1 MIVLIGIPM
10 YGGQCYGDFMLSL
23 FNLTKG
29 FDHHKIKYEL
39 HLVQNESL
47 ITRARNS
54 IVSYFMSSP
63 KFTHLLFLDC
73 DLMFDAETIL
83 KMLQSGVEIVG
94 GCYPKK
100 FLNMDKMMHYYDK
113 GERGGKLLLRQT
125 DLNYNIKI
133 YNGNQAKIANGLV
146 EVNDVPTG
154 CMLIDKRCM
163 AQIVHKNRQYAYKNN
178 VAGYK
183 NVQNFYDIFRVGADE
198 NGIYL
203 SEDYYFCKLAR
214 EIGCKLWLVAD
225 ATLVHIGRYN
235 YHGNIG
241 MTITD
246 NSGETLD
253 ADNQLAA
260 KSRL

>member
-10 YGGQCYGDFMLSL
+10 FGGQCYGDFMMSL
-23 FNLTKG
+23 LNLTKA
-29 FDHHKIKYEL
+29 FEKHNIQYEI

-54 IVSYFMSSP
+54 IVSYFMSTA

-73 DLMFDAETIL
+73 DLIFDADMVL
-83 KMLQSGVEIVG
+83 KMLASGVEIVG

-100 FLNMDKMMHYYDK
+100 SLNMEKMLHYYNK
-113 GERGGKLLLRQT
+113 GERGDKLLLRQT
-125 DLNYNIKI
+125 DLNYNLKI
-133 YNGNQAKIANGLV
+133 YNKNQAKIADGLI

-163 AQIVHKNRQYAYKNN
+163 AQIVHKNRQFAYKNN
-178 VAGYK
+178 VAGYR
-183 NVQNFYDIFRVGADE
+183 NVQNFYDIFRVGVDE
-198 NGIYL
+198 NGLYL

-214 EIGCKLWLVAD
+214 ECGCQLWLVAD
-225 ATLVHIGRYN
+225 ATLIHIGRYN

-241 MTITD
+241 LTIRD
-246 NSGETLD
+246 NSGEVLD
-253 ADNQLAA
+253 LDSKLMRNN
-260 KSRL
+260 